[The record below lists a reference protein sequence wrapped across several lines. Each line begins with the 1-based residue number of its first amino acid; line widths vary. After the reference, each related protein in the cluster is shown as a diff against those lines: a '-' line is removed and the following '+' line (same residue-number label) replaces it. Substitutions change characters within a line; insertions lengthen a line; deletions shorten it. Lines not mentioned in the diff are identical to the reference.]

1 MIKLGKC
8 GKTIDKI
15 VFMLI
20 MRITNL
26 GWVQSFFSQLD
37 NNSRRESESGSHNM
51 YYGLNSTCFCL

>member
-20 MRITNL
+20 MRITDL

-37 NNSRRESESGSHNM
+37 NNSRREPESGSHNIH
-51 YYGLNSTCFCL
+51 YVLNSTCFCL